1 MSQARNSAEGADERG
16 DERDEPGTDEAPN
29 EPSRG
34 SRGGA
39 ARGAKAARKRSPLK
53 SARLWLRALHR
64 DVGYLLVGLT
74 FVYALSGLAV
84 NHIADWDPNFI
95 RFEATYRLSEP
106 LPANDDEATALVL
119 ATIGETRR
127 PSEVFRTEDS
137 LELLLPDREVFV
149 DVLEGTILDRGQR
162 ARPVL
167 RVSNWLH
174 LNRGK
179 QSWTYVADAYAI
191 LLLFLATSG
200 MFMLPGRN
208 GLRGRGALLVGI
220 GVAIPVVYV
229 LASGGPNG
237 ATPNPTD
244 PNPTEADPPAA
255 DAMPAADVGAD
266 NAPP

>member
-1 MSQARNSAEGADERG
+1 V
-16 DERDEPGTDEAPN
+16 
-29 EPSRG
+29 
-34 SRGGA
+34 
-39 ARGAKAARKRSPLK
+39 
-53 SARLWLRALHR
+53 WLRALHR

-84 NHIADWDPNFI
+84 NHIADWDPNFVS
-95 RFEATYRLSEP
+95 FEATYRLPEP
-106 LPANDDEATALVL
+106 LPASDEEATALVL

-127 PSEVFRTEDS
+127 PDEVFRTEDS
-137 LELLLPDREVFV
+137 LELLFAEREVFV
-149 DVLEGTILDRGQR
+149 DLPNATILDRGQR

-179 QSWTYVADAYAI
+179 KSWTYVADAYAV

-208 GLRGRGALLVGI
+208 GLRGRGAVLVAV

-229 LASGGPNG
+229 LASGGPAG
-237 ATPNPTD
+237 ASGTGGASEALGPPGEAPPSAPT
-244 PNPTEADPPAA
+244 
-255 DAMPAADVGAD
+255 GAD
-266 NAPP
+266 RGEPAS